1 MVGASYCKR
10 IDKSV
15 TIRSDQW
22 THSPARVKTLMTDDD
37 DSSSSSRVFPFF
49 WSSLPEMLNL
59 FHPYVDQSVTITTD
73 DDTMG

>member
-1 MVGASYCKR
+1 
-10 IDKSV
+10 
-15 TIRSDQW
+15 
-22 THSPARVKTLMTDDD
+22 MTDDD

-49 WSSLPEMLNL
+49 WSSLPEMMDL